1 MNISSEAQI
10 ILYSELTSVR
20 RMTCI
25 IYACSVLK
33 RFYFLPQTITYFTE
47 KSKERVKQ
55 NVCCKNVRSIW
66 CQLPRIQNILIL
78 CSLFT

>member
-1 MNISSEAQI
+1 MNIFSEAQI

-33 RFYFLPQTITYFTE
+33 DSIFCQTITYFTE

-55 NVCCKNVRSIW
+55 NVCRKNVRSIW

>member
-1 MNISSEAQI
+1 MKISSEAQI

-20 RMTCI
+20 RMTCVQ
-25 IYACSVLK
+25 CVE
-33 RFYFLPQTITYFTE
+33 RFYFLPETITYFTE

-66 CQLPRIQNILIL
+66 CQLPRIQNILKL